1 MRTLQHALMNSSR
14 HGTLQGRVA
23 ICVTFVIACAALIGC
38 ERAVSPRVSRLTEI
52 RRNAPDGYGSFTG
65 RVLASD
71 DSGRCVTTGK
81 PVGGVRVDLGE
92 WLGPSLSYRDTVTH
106 QPPSSEAEP
115 RFELLAS
122 TVTDHEGRFEFT
134 TLPRRAAFAFRAVP
148 GRESRWQLAYGASLF
163 GLGNV
168 DIKDHPRICVRS
180 REAR

>member
-1 MRTLQHALMNSSR
+1 MKPNPNR
-14 HGTLQGRVA
+14 HGPLQTRVA
-23 ICVTFVIACAALIGC
+23 ILVTCVLACAALIGC
-38 ERAVSPRVSRLTEI
+38 ERAVSPRASRLTEI
-52 RRNAPDGYGSFTG
+52 RRNAPDGYGNFTG

-71 DSGRCVTTGK
+71 DSGRCVSTGK

-92 WLGPSLSYRDTVTH
+92 WLGPAMSYRDTLTQ

-148 GRESRWQLAYGASLF
+148 GRDSGWQLAYGASLF

-168 DIKDHPRICVRS
+168 DIKDHPRICLRS
-180 REAR
+180 RHAR